1 MSEKPDP
8 MTVPFGTVF
17 CDWMATAPTA
27 DGVYGYGGK
36 VEPYGDFTLSPAAH
50 ALHYGSAIFE
60 GLKAHW
66 QVDGSLAIFR
76 LDDHVARMC
85 QSASLLRLP
94 IPDATVLR
102 LSLIHI

>member
-27 DGVYGYGGK
+27 DGVYGYAGK

-76 LDDHVARMC
+76 LEDHVARM
-85 QSASLLRLP
+85 
-94 IPDATVLR
+94 